1 MLVTPGLVAGG
12 SPHWHCW
19 HSLARREQRQGCS
32 CLAPQPLG
40 RPPLRRPLA
49 SSWLWPPPIGPWAG
63 VAWPP
68 PPGTGPGTEVLPGSS
83 GQLWQSPPPVDGSPT
98 ALADDHACQGREPCW
113 VNAPRRFADS
123 RTCHRLPGHFPG
135 QGAVCIRS
143 CHATLRSRCHDN
155 GRPLRVSEV
164 LRWAPLAVHS
174 AAGGFPTAS
183 EPPGCTDALVWEHG
197 APASSLPEGPVP
209 GDDYAPLLG
218 YSAVPCLKRLQHA
231 LGNGSRPPEGVQ
243 FSAAQTRPPAR
254 PKNSVHFPARKTDP
268 QRGALTVSA
277 PRSGHQIAAGK
288 RPLFFGPGR
297 FFPRT
302 WTAKTRV
309 GQHFPGACREA
320 ASHAADS
327 AGLSSC
333 TGR

>member
-1 MLVTPGLVAGG
+1 M
-12 SPHWHCW
+12 
-19 HSLARREQRQGCS
+19 
-32 CLAPQPLG
+32 
-40 RPPLRRPLA
+40 
-49 SSWLWPPPIGPWAG
+49 
-63 VAWPP
+63 
-68 PPGTGPGTEVLPGSS
+68 
-83 GQLWQSPPPVDGSPT
+83 
-98 ALADDHACQGREPCW
+98 
-113 VNAPRRFADS
+113 
-123 RTCHRLPGHFPG
+123 LPGHSPG
-135 QGAVCIRS
+135 HGAVCIRS
-143 CHATLRSRCHDN
+143 CNASLRSRCHDN

-164 LRWAPLAVHS
+164 LRSAPLAVQS
-174 AAGGFPTAS
+174 AGGAFPTAS
-183 EPPGCTDALVWEHG
+183 EPPWCAVALLWQHG
-197 APASSLPEGPVP
+197 APAKGVPEGPVP
-209 GDDYAPLLG
+209 GGDCAQLLG
-218 YSAVPCLKRLQHA
+218 YSGVPCLKRLQHA
-231 LGNGSRPPEGVQ
+231 LGNGCRPPEAVQ

-254 PKNSVHFPARKTDP
+254 PKSSVHFPARKTDP
-268 QRGALTVSA
+268 QRRALTVRA